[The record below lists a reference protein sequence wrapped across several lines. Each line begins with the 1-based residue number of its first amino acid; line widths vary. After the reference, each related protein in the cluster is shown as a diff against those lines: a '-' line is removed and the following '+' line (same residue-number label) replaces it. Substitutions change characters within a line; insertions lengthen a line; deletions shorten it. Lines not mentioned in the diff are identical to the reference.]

1 MIGIVESLILGISQG
16 IVEWLPLSSGG
27 VNTLIATHFF
37 GLEIKEALSL
47 SLWLHLGTLLAAVFY
62 FRRELLNIHK
72 DKNLLKFLIVT
83 TVVTGL
89 IGGPIIVF
97 LLDGFELPLGLVTII
112 IGGLLV
118 VTGFLQRLAGAGH
131 ADKKIKFKDSVLM
144 GFVQGLAVLPGLS
157 RSGITIATLFLR
169 KYSARDALRY
179 SFLASIPVI
188 FVGEIFLVSV
198 EGNAFFNI
206 ESLVA
211 VVAAFVFGLLGINVL
226 LKLARKVNF
235 SYFAIVL
242 GIIVVVVGVVI

>member
-1 MIGIVESLILGISQG
+1 MIGVVEALILGISQG
-16 IVEWLPLSSGG
+16 IIEWLPLSSGG

-37 GLEIKEALSL
+37 GLEIKEALSF

-62 FRRELLNIHK
+62 FREELLNIHK
-72 DKNLLKFLIVT
+72 DKALLKFLIIT

-89 IGGPIIVF
+89 IGGPIILF
-97 LLDGFELPLGLVTII
+97 LLDGFELPLGLVTIV

-118 VTGFLQRLAGAGH
+118 VTGLMQRLAGDGYS
-131 ADKKIKFKDSVLM
+131 DKKITFKDSMLL
-144 GFVQGLAVLPGLS
+144 GLVQGLAVLPGLS

-179 SFLASIPVI
+179 SFLASIPII
-188 FVGEIFLVSV
+188 FVGEIILVSIK
-198 EGNAFFNI
+198 GNTFFNL

-211 VVAAFVFGLLGINVL
+211 VVSAFLFGLLAIDVL

-242 GIIVVVVGVVI
+242 GIIVVVVGSLI